1 MNYTPIDMSGE
12 PINPY
17 NKEASKVYPDGTILL
32 SPSYMYLGHVI
43 FKDNGDGTVTFMMY
57 QVKDRRWDED
67 DYTKMKRHVF

>member
-43 FKDNGDGTVTFMMY
+43 LKIMETE
-57 QVKDRRWDED
+57 Q
-67 DYTKMKRHVF
+67 